1 MSSCDESDT
10 EHMFTNMLEDIYDVS
25 QSHPSINR
33 RETCYKIRD
42 QIKRGQAE
50 WKGSLLST

>member
-1 MSSCDESDT
+1 MDAMSSCDESDT

-50 WKGSLLST
+50 WKGS